1 MIKIKLFIG
10 QWLANITRKLKNN
23 FYIYLAT
30 LFTLLVLL
38 DASTFHVGEN
48 IRDKAFD
55 FMVKHRVLQPNA
67 DRDIVIVD
75 INEASLAAFA
85 KEYGRWPWPRQV
97 LGEFVENVQAQKPKA
112 IVFDI
117 VFSDADIY
125 NADSDAYFNDV
136 IATSDNTFFPI
147 LRLDVSEDH
156 NSQLK
161 FSQIPGLTALPPT
174 NQNATSGAVKNA
186 TVAAVL
192 PHFDAAL
199 KSGRLGTHNVYPD
212 SDGIVREY
220 RLFHDDYGWRLPSL
234 PLVIAEFSGAKSTQ
248 TTIKNLPKDMLIN
261 WRGKPFTYSYA
272 TFSDVFTDLASKTK
286 VRPPH
291 EFTNKIVIIG
301 STAAGLFDL
310 KATAMDK
317 QFPGV
322 EILATAID
330 NVKHGDYLKVWR
342 GKTPYVLMSLLLIWL
357 TTAAFYFNVDR
368 DKFNSIFTGSQI
380 GLLVLSYI
388 AINFTNTY
396 LDLTAPLLWA
406 AALFGVAKIYA
417 LATDRALQRWLAFG
431 VKADDAQ
438 HSVLIMPI
446 LIEASEPLSD
456 ALLKKI
462 KRSIE
467 LANTTPNNIEIL
479 QGTQSGIWGLFGD
492 MLLINWMYADN
503 NAEYGETAKHDA
515 LAIAQL
521 LPTLVAKLG
530 LPSATMTRYAL
541 HEGKLSNQGH
551 TLAANSLASQWRTLF
566 AQAVIKLEHES
577 QYEHSHEDLA

>member
-1 MIKIKLFIG
+1 MTKLKLLLG
-10 QWLANITRKLKNN
+10 QWLANLTRKLKNN

-30 LFTLLVLL
+30 LFTLLILL
-38 DASTFHVGEN
+38 DAGVFHVGEN
-48 IRDKAFD
+48 MRDKAFD
-55 FMVKHRVLQPNA
+55 FMVKHRVFQPKA
-67 DRDIVIVD
+67 DPDIVIVD

-97 LGEFVENVQAQKPKA
+97 LGEFVENIQAQKPKA
-112 IVFDI
+112 VVFDI

-136 IATSDNTFFPI
+136 IAGSDNTFFPI
-147 LRLDVSEDH
+147 LRLDTSEDH

-161 FSQIPGLTALPPT
+161 FSQIPGLSASPEA
-174 NQNATSGAVKNA
+174 NKDATL
-186 TVAAVL
+186 AAVL

-199 KSGRLGTHNVYPD
+199 KANRVGTHNVYPD
-212 SDGIVREY
+212 ADGIVREY

-234 PLVIAEFSGAKSTQ
+234 PLALAQFSGTKNTQ
-248 TTIKNLPKDMLIN
+248 NLPKDMLIN

-272 TFSDVFTDLASKTK
+272 TFSDVFTDLASKVK

-330 NVKHGDYLKVWR
+330 NTKHGDYLKVWR
-342 GKTPYVLMSLLLIWL
+342 GKTPYILLSLLLVWL
-357 TTAAFYFNVDR
+357 TTAAFYFSVDR
-368 DKFNSIFTGSQI
+368 DKFNSIFTGGQI
-380 GLLVLSYI
+380 FLLVLSYI
-388 AINFTNTY
+388 AINVSNTY
-396 LDLTAPLLWA
+396 LDLTGPLLRA

-431 VKADDAQ
+431 VKGDAAE
-438 HSVLIMPI
+438 HSILMMPI
-446 LIEASEPLSD
+446 LVEANEPLSD
-456 ALLKKI
+456 ALLKKL

-467 LANTTPNNIEIL
+467 LASTTPNSIEIL

-492 MLLINWMYADN
+492 MLLINWMYADSK
-503 NAEYGETAKHDA
+503 AEYAAAAKQDA
-515 LAIAQL
+515 LHISSQ
-521 LPTLVAKLG
+521 LPTFIANCG
-530 LPSATMTRYAL
+530 LPTNTVTRYAL
-541 HEGKLSNQGH
+541 HEGKLNNQ
-551 TLAANSLASQWRTLF
+551 TSSLASQWRTLF
-566 AQAVIKLEHES
+566 AQAVIKLEHENDDN
-577 QYEHSHEDLA
+577 YKREDLA

>member
-1 MIKIKLFIG
+1 MTKLKLIIG

-38 DASTFHVGEN
+38 DASAFHVGEN
-48 IRDKAFD
+48 MRDKAFD
-55 FMVKHRVLQPNA
+55 FMIKNRVLQPTA

-136 IATSDNTFFPI
+136 IAASANTFFPI

-161 FSQIPGLTALPPT
+161 FSQIPGLIAQPQA
-174 NQNATSGAVKNA
+174 NKDATL
-186 TVAAVL
+186 AAVL

-199 KSGRLGTHNVYPD
+199 KAGRLGTHNVYPD

-234 PLVIAEFSGAKSTQ
+234 PLVIAQFSGAKSQ
-248 TTIKNLPKDMLIN
+248 TLPKDMLIN

-431 VKADDAQ
+431 VKGDAAE

-446 LIEASEPLSD
+446 LIEASEPLTD

-467 LANTTPNNIEIL
+467 LAGTTPNSIETL
-479 QGTQSGIWGLFGD
+479 QGTQSGVWGLFGD
-492 MLLINWMYADN
+492 MLLINWIFADDKVQ
-503 NAEYGETAKHDA
+503 YGEVAKQDA
-515 LAIAQL
+515 LTIVQR
-521 LPTLVAKLG
+521 LPTIIAKLG
-530 LPSATMTRYAL
+530 LPSSTITRYAL
-541 HEGKLSNQGH
+541 HEGKLSNQANN
-551 TLAANSLASQWRTLF
+551 LVANSLASQWRTLF
-566 AQAVIKLEHES
+566 AQAVIKLEHDSKNEHS
-577 QYEHSHEDLA
+577 KYEHSDEDLA